1 MHRSPPLQEILKAL
15 YHALKP
21 CELIQQHVDSLEPV
35 SQRRGEVGIHLS
47 LRGCGTDATGPLC
60 SDPQHRSSHTCTTA
74 RDTLGPWRLLTCGT
88 WDRRRSPYVPTTTR
102 HSVTD
107 ARARP
112 PRNHLQV
119 CGPLFRRTF
128 QHWEVHGSWL
138 LVLSCVRARESRALR
153 GVVSICMP
161 HRRAAR
167 AAASAPQPGRA
178 RAQRRAFPCFW
189 TRLHVIRQQPQI
201 AVT

>member
-88 WDRRRSPYVPTTTR
+88 WDRRAPTFQPQHGTQ
-102 HSVTD
+102 SQML
-107 ARARP
+107 ARARHGITCKSAVHCSGAHSNTG
-112 PRNHLQV
+112 RSMALGSLSCRACVLVSLARSAVSCRFV
-119 CGPLFRRTF
+119 CPTGALHELLRPLRSLAGR
-128 QHWEVHGSWL
+128 ERSA
-138 LVLSCVRARESRALR
+138 VLS
-153 GVVSICMP
+153 
-161 HRRAAR
+161 
-167 AAASAPQPGRA
+167 
-178 RAQRRAFPCFW
+178 
-189 TRLHVIRQQPQI
+189 HVFGLAYTSSDNNLI
-201 AVT
+201 